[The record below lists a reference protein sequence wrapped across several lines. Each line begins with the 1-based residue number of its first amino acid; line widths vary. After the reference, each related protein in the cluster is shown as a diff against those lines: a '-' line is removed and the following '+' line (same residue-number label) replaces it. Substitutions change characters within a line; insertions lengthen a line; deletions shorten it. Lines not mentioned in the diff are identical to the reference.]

1 MNSEDIEISPF
12 KEETILLGAK
22 IREIRQQNTFTLNE
36 LAEKTQLTASYLSQ
50 IERDLIDP
58 SLSSLRKIATA
69 LKVPIYTFLA
79 HESKQHVLT
88 KAKQRKKLALPNSSI
103 VYEFISPMASD
114 KSTNIKMEMVYFQL
128 EAKSWSSDEF
138 IIHAADECIFILK
151 GQIEVYLDKEKY
163 ILDEGDSIY
172 IIENIPHRFYNS
184 SNEVVIGI
192 SNICPPI
199 Y

>member
-1 MNSEDIEISPF
+1 MNVLYVLKF
-12 KEETILLGAK
+12 KEEKRLLGAK
-22 IREIRQQNTFTLNE
+22 IREIRQQSSLTLNE

-58 SLSSLRKIATA
+58 SLSSLRKIAAA
-69 LKVPIYTFLA
+69 LKVPIYTFLT
-79 HESKQHVLT
+79 HESKQHILT
-88 KAKQRKKLALPNSSI
+88 QANQRRKLALPNSSV
-103 VYEFISPMASD
+103 VYEFITPMASD
-114 KSTNIKMEMVYFQL
+114 KSTNIKMEMIYFQL

-151 GQIEVYLDKEKY
+151 GQLEVYLDKEKY
-163 ILDEGDSIY
+163 VLNEGDSIY
-172 IIENIPHRFYNS
+172 IVENIPHRFYNPG
-184 SNEVVIGI
+184 NEIITGI

>member
-1 MNSEDIEISPF
+1 M
-12 KEETILLGAK
+12 LGAK
-22 IREIRQQNTFTLNE
+22 IREIRQQNSLTLNE

-58 SLSSLRKIATA
+58 SLSSLRKIAMA
-69 LKVPIYTFLA
+69 LKVPIYTFLT

-88 KAKQRKKLALPNSSI
+88 KATQRRKLALPNSSI
-103 VYEFISPMASD
+103 IYEFISPMASD
-114 KSTNIKMEMVYFQL
+114 KSANIKMEMVYFKL
-128 EAKSWSSDEF
+128 EAKSWSSEEF

-151 GQIEVYLDKEKY
+151 GQLEVYLDKEKY
-163 ILDEGDSIY
+163 VLEEGDSIY
-172 IIENIPHRFYNS
+172 IIENIPHRFYNPR
-184 SNEVVIGI
+184 NEVVVGI